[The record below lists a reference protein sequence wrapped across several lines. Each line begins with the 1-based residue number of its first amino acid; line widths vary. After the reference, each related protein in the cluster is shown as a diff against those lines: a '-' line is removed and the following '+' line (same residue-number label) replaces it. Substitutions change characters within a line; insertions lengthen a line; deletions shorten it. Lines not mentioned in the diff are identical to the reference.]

1 VKSELMTEIADIEME
16 GHLIDS
22 QMLTRVL
29 DKIMD
34 MGGEFEIKSFQ
45 IGQKKND
52 TSYVQVTV
60 SGEDAAHLDRILL
73 ELNALGAQL
82 VEMEDARLDTAPGD
96 MVVPRGFYS
105 TTNHPTYVRYQGSW
119 VEVEHN
125 HMDCLIV
132 LEDGRAVCTPIGHI
146 KKGDTV
152 VIGTSGVKVVPP
164 ERPREKTFFGFMSN
178 EVSSER
184 PSGELVRQLARE
196 IVSTKKA
203 GGKIAVVCGPA
214 VVHTGAAPALA
225 RLIRDGYVD
234 VLLAGNAVAVH
245 DIERQLFGTSLGM
258 NCSGNAISGGHR
270 NHLYAISEIMA
281 SGSIKNAIMEGKLKG
296 GVMYEAIMKGITFI
310 LAGSIRDDGPLPEV
324 ITDTAKAKD
333 AMDKALRGVNMTIM
347 LGTMLHAIAVGN
359 LLPSFVKTICVDIN
373 PATVTKLM
381 DRGSAQAIGL
391 VTDIGIFLPRLAE
404 EINKQEMEPEMIS
417 CEDRK
422 S

>member
-1 VKSELMTEIADIEME
+1 
-16 GHLIDS
+16 
-22 QMLTRVL
+22 
-29 DKIMD
+29 
-34 MGGEFEIKSFQ
+34 
-45 IGQKKND
+45 
-52 TSYVQVTV
+52 
-60 SGEDAAHLDRILL
+60 
-73 ELNALGAQL
+73 
-82 VEMEDARLDTAPGD
+82 
-96 MVVPRGFYS
+96 
-105 TTNHPTYVRYQGSW
+105 
-119 VEVEHN
+119 
-125 HMDCLIV
+125 
-132 LEDGRAVCTPIGHI
+132 
-146 KKGDTV
+146 
-152 VIGTSGVKVVPP
+152 
-164 ERPREKTFFGFMSN
+164 
-178 EVSSER
+178 
-184 PSGELVRQLARE
+184 
-196 IVSTKKA
+196 
-203 GGKIAVVCGPA
+203 
-214 VVHTGAAPALA
+214 
-225 RLIRDGYVD
+225 
-234 VLLAGNAVAVH
+234 
-245 DIERQLFGTSLGM
+245 
-258 NCSGNAISGGHR
+258 
-270 NHLYAISEIMA
+270 MA

>member
-1 VKSELMTEIADIEME
+1 MKSELMTEIADIEME

-60 SGEDAAHLDRILL
+60 TGEDAAHLDRILL

-146 KKGDTV
+146 KKGDNV

-225 RLIRDGYVD
+225 KLIRDGYVD

-281 SGSIKNAIMEGKLKG
+281 SGSIKNAILEGKLKG
-296 GVMYEAIMKGITFI
+296 GVMYEAVMKGIPFI

>member
-1 VKSELMTEIADIEME
+1 MSEIADIEME

-22 QMLTRVL
+22 QMMTRVL

-34 MGGEFEIKSFQ
+34 MGGEFEIKNFQ

-52 TSYVQVTV
+52 ISYVQITVT
-60 SGEDAAHLDRILL
+60 GEDAAHLDRILL
-73 ELNALGAQL
+73 ELHALGASL
-82 VEMEDARLDTAPGD
+82 VQMDDVRTETAPSD
-96 MVVPRGFYS
+96 IVVPKGFYS
-105 TTNHPTYVRYQGSW
+105 TTNHRTYVRYNGAW
-119 VEVEHN
+119 VEVENN

-132 LEDGRAVCTPIGHI
+132 LKNGRALCTPIGHI
-146 KKGDTV
+146 KKNDEV

-184 PSGELVRQLARE
+184 PSGELVCQLAKE
-196 IVSTKKA
+196 IVRTKIG
-203 GGKIAVVCGPA
+203 GGKIAVVLGPA
-214 VVHTGAAPALA
+214 VVHTGAAPSLA
-225 RLIRDGYVD
+225 KLIRNGYVD

-281 SGSIKNAIMEGKLKG
+281 SGSIRNAIAEGKLKG
-296 GVMYEAIMKGITFI
+296 GIMYEAIKKNITVI

-333 AMDKALRGVNMTIM
+333 SMEMALRGVDMTIM
-347 LGTMLHAIAVGN
+347 LGTMLHSIAVGN

-391 VTDIGIFLPRLAE
+391 VTDIGIFLPQLAE
-404 EINKQEMEPEMIS
+404 EIEKQKASP
-417 CEDRK
+417 
-422 S
+422 